1 MYNIFKNLR
10 LEDCPE
16 LTMNDDATLLKQ
28 QTSSKLSSTLTNSP
42 ETTTVDDEDV
52 SDRIHTMSNHHVDGE
67 RDKDEVLLSWDN
79 MSIPIT
85 DLVKSSLANEK
96 SLLEYYK

>member
-1 MYNIFKNLR
+1 
-10 LEDCPE
+10 
-16 LTMNDDATLLKQ
+16 MNDEATLLKQ
-28 QTSSKLSSTLTNSP
+28 QISSSTKMSSTLTNSP
-42 ETTTVDDEDV
+42 ETTVDDEDV
-52 SDRIHTMSNHHVDGE
+52 SDRTNATINNHLDNDRE
-67 RDKDEVLLSWDN
+67 KDEVLLSWDN